1 MMVQRLG
8 KPLPRSVAVVR
19 MLRGLGD
26 MLCVVPALRSL
37 RAALPKARVTLVGFA
52 FAHTFVKRFSHYIDE
67 LAECPG
73 YPGIPEREPRP
84 RQLPEFLATMQERNF
99 DLAIQMHGNG
109 VITNPFTALLG
120 ARINAG
126 FFLSGQFCPD
136 GDRFLQYVE
145 KESEVLRYLRLMEFL
160 GIAARGPTLEFPLWK
175 SDREELA
182 ALDEV
187 RDLWP
192 KGYICIHPGAQDLSR
207 CWPVDRFTYVAD
219 ALSGLGIPIVLTGN
233 TAESELTRRIAEAMK
248 KRPIDLAGRTSLG
261 ALGVL
266 LSNARLLICN
276 DTGISHIAAA
286 LHVPSVVIFTNS
298 DPERW
303 APLDRDLHR
312 PVSAGPGSGVRSHAA
327 VGMIKKNGA
336 ESCEALEEWLPSAD
350 DVLAAAEDLLL
361 REKHYWHKG

>member
-1 MMVQRLG
+1 MIQRLG
-8 KPLPRSVAVVR
+8 KPLPRSIAVVR

-37 RAALPKARVTLVGFA
+37 RGCLPKARITLVGFA

-84 RQLPEFLATMQERNF
+84 HQLPEFLASMQEREF
-99 DLAIQMHGNG
+99 DLAVQLHGNG
-109 VITNPFTALLG
+109 VITNPFTVLLG
-120 ARINAG
+120 ARMNAG
-126 FFLSGQFCPD
+126 FFLPGQFCPD

-160 GIAARGPTLEFPLWK
+160 GIPAGGSTLEFPLWK
-175 SDREELA
+175 TDREELA
-182 ALDEV
+182 ALPEM
-187 RDLWP
+187 RSLWP
-192 KGYICIHPGAQDLSR
+192 EGYICIHPGAHDLSR
-207 CWPVDRFTYVAD
+207 CWPADGFTCVAD

-233 TAESELTRRIAEAMK
+233 AAESELTRRISELMK
-248 KRPIDLAGRTSLG
+248 KRPIDLAGRISLG

-298 DPERW
+298 DPDRW

-312 PVSAGPGSGVRSHAA
+312 AVSARSANGNRAHAA
-327 VGMIKKNGA
+327 VGMKNGA
-336 ESCEALEEWLPSAD
+336 DGCRALEEWSPSVD
-350 DVLAAAEDLLL
+350 DVLIAAEDLLL
-361 REKHYWHKG
+361 REKRYWHQE